1 MQAVKIEPLT
11 EFFDVVRSP
20 VTKDRYKKRL
30 DFFFRHVGVVGIP
43 FPDQGAG
50 ICEGSPKRITS
61 GPPGRLTTTCES
73 KKSAEKGRSISGIYC
88 P

>member
-1 MQAVKIEPLT
+1 MQAVEIEPLT
-11 EFFDVVRSP
+11 EFFDAVRSP

-30 DFFFRHVGVVGIP
+30 DFFFRHVGV
-43 FPDQGAG
+43 
-50 ICEGSPKRITS
+50 EGSDLETGRGNLLGSPERITS

-73 KKSAEKGRSISGIYC
+73 KKTRRKEGDLGIYC